1 MANNEPLN
9 YISLIE
15 TSPKFQKLRVEC
27 QSVVKLSL
35 TGITNLIVNYEDPS
49 IVDCFLNSCFRV
61 NEVYHGARLLDAV
74 ELQRGMP
81 GRGYATQ
88 FLDELIF
95 GTYELEGDSKE
106 LGAKIPKTDPKT
118 GKRMRNRDGFVWRK
132 EIMKQTA
139 IDKLLIIK
147 NIDYCMDFCSETP
160 GKVDPKNLWI
170 FDNFRNPSVKMRCRM
185 LLVTNEPLKFPF
197 KIRTLR
203 IDSIDEF
210 EGKCVVNSFKSL
222 YERKGQKFSLNDT
235 QEKQIIRKL
244 CGSTYTEAG
253 DAIAEASSKALI
265 ASSNE
270 IDASKVV
277 KNLRE
282 KINRNLMEEASGLS
296 HLIAKPWEDYIC
308 PEASNFTYD
317 VKKIIRDFNEINILK
332 EKDKE
337 KLKNKEDDALVI
349 QNIESIRSRMPHV
362 IVLYGKGGVGKSAF
376 PIHFAGLLDFDAW
389 DFNVNTL
396 HNMYI
401 GQSGERARESLARIS
416 KASHLV
422 VRIDEYDR
430 AIGSGAS
437 SGQDMHAAHK
447 QVEMEIMNWLQ
458 NLQEDNLFVKNDI
471 FIVLTTNHKENITGP
486 LLRSGRVDL
495 VIDISEFDDKSMR
508 ETFISAP
515 RRMKNRGLFTPVG
528 YASFDD
534 FSKAIDKL
542 DLSKLTPLAAQK
554 GFTVR
559 DIDTL
564 LIEMAAHDYYYK
576 KYNSG
581 IPWCTD
587 TFLKVLENSTGSM
600 TDENTNEL
608 VLGDRFLTDDKKKDP
623 QIFFD
628 FLKDYATE
636 FDAEKFKEIELF
648 K

>member
-1 MANNEPLN
+1 MANEAMN

-15 TSPKFQKLRVEC
+15 KSPKFQNLKAEC

-35 TGITNLIVNYEDPS
+35 TGITNLVVNYEDPS
-49 IVDCFLNSCFRV
+49 IVDCFLNSCFSV
-61 NEVYHGARLLDAV
+61 SEVYHGARWIDAV
-74 ELQRGMP
+74 ELQKGMP

-95 GTYELEGDSKE
+95 GTYELEGDGKE
-106 LGAKIPKTDPKT
+106 LGAKVPKTDPKT

-132 EIMKQTA
+132 EVMKQTA
-139 IDKLLIIK
+139 QDKLLIIK

-160 GKVDPKNLWI
+160 GKVDARNLWL

-203 IDSIDEF
+203 IDPVDEF
-210 EGKCVVNSFKSL
+210 EAKCVVDSFKL
-222 YERKGQKFSLNDT
+222 LFDKKGMKFSLNDT

-253 DAIAEASSKALI
+253 DAIAEASSKAFFTETK
-265 ASSNE
+265 E
-270 IDASKVV
+270 IDASKIV

-282 KINRNLMEEASGLS
+282 KINRNLMEEACGLT
-296 HLIAKPWEDYIC
+296 HLAAKPWEDYIC

-317 VKKIIRDFNEINILK
+317 VKKIIRDFNEINRLK
-332 EKDKE
+332 EIDKDK
-337 KLKNKEDDALVI
+337 LKKKEDDSPVI
-349 QNIESIRSRMPHV
+349 NNIESIRSRMPHV

-376 PIHFAGLLDFDAW
+376 PIHFAGLLDFDVW
-389 DFNVNTL
+389 DFNVNAL

-401 GQSGERARESLARIS
+401 GQSGERTRDALGRIS

-430 AIGSGAS
+430 AIGSTAS
-437 SGQDMHAAHK
+437 NGQDMHAAHK
-447 QVEMEIMNWLQ
+447 QVETEIMNWLQ
-458 NLQEDNLFVKNDI
+458 NSQEDNLFIKSDI

-486 LLRSGRVDL
+486 LLRSGRADL
-495 VIDISEFDDKSMR
+495 VIDISEFDDKSMQ
-508 ETFISAP
+508 ETFKSAS
-515 RRMKNRGLFTPVG
+515 RRMKNRGLFVPAG
-528 YASFDD
+528 FSSFEDLA
-534 FSKAIDKL
+534 KAIERL

-564 LIEMAAHDYYYK
+564 IIEMAAHNYYFK
-576 KYNSG
+576 KYNNG

-587 TFLKVLENSTGSM
+587 TFVKVLENSTGS
-600 TDENTNEL
+600 TVDENTNEL
-608 VLGDRFLTDDKKKDP
+608 TLGDRFLTDEKKQDP
-623 QIFFD
+623 QLSFD

-636 FDAEKFKEIELF
+636 YDPEKFKEISFF